1 MKKKEQK
8 EKQQI
13 AGKVK
18 INPPDYRKYT
28 SLHKSGQ
35 KMKQSKIQGTL
46 GIISGKV
53 ERNEEKN
60 KMAIISGM
68 KYTKVFNSF
77 IICIFF

>member
-1 MKKKEQK
+1 
-8 EKQQI
+8 
-13 AGKVK
+13 
-18 INPPDYRKYT
+18 
-28 SLHKSGQ
+28 
-35 KMKQSKIQGTL
+35 MKQSKIQGTL

-77 IICIFF
+77 IHLYILLKMYIEFLL